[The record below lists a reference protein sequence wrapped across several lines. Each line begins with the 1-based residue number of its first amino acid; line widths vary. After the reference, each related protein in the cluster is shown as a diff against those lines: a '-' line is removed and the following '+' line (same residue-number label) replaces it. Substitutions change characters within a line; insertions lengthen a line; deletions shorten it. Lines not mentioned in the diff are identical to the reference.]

1 MTISGFRPCGGGS
14 DGKAS
19 DTERKENNSSCF
31 LMLLELGTDH
41 YFLRMVVVV
50 VVVALKKNSARGTVG
65 KNRAR
70 AFKYRGPIFE
80 VKKVIAQVTAHERKN
95 HAEPKCEKKCACPR
109 KSHFRKFKVALNL
122 TYRIFLNFAKSC
134 VMLMKR

>member
-1 MTISGFRPCGGGS
+1 MITINRTPPTTPTTISGFRPCGGGS

-50 VVVALKKNSARGTVG
+50 LKKKNSARGTVG

-80 VKKVIAQVTAHERKN
+80 VKKVIAQVTAHE
-95 HAEPKCEKKCACPR
+95 KK
-109 KSHFRKFKVALNL
+109 
-122 TYRIFLNFAKSC
+122 KSC
-134 VMLMKR
+134 RT